1 MKELKKDK
9 SEEGQR
15 IYQLFTNVDELSK
28 KEKKLKDEIKTC
40 KAALEL
46 KTMETI
52 ENLTDAQV
60 LELLELKW
68 IDPLTKELAKLPD
81 LVVDSLVSKI
91 QALQK
96 KYATTFL
103 DLENEIRQTEK
114 ELAKLMDDLDG
125 DEYDLKGLGEFKS
138 LLLGE

>member
-1 MKELKKDK
+1 
-9 SEEGQR
+9 
-15 IYQLFTNVDELSK
+15 
-28 KEKKLKDEIKTC
+28 
-40 KAALEL
+40 
-46 KTMETI
+46 METI